1 MKIIRIGL
9 FCGSLGFSA
18 HFFGAAKMPR
28 YKISHSAAQNSGLR
42 STALCKQ
49 TIVGLLVLGAIYRW
63 CFSVQ
68 CRKSERVIGCFPELA
83 ENRNVRKGLG
93 SSLWCQD
100 RVYRCDDRIY
110 GKTKRLHGSGNGR
123 HNQTGRAASAYST
136 IASASLS
143 RRKACSLFVTILI
156 LFTVLN
162 RPACI

>member
-1 MKIIRIGL
+1 MRITRIFSLIFSGLQKCQDMK
-9 FCGSLGFSA
+9 S
-18 HFFGAAKMPR
+18 
-28 YKISHSAAQNSGLR
+28 SHSTSQNSGLR
-42 STALCKQ
+42 STTLCEQK
-49 TIVGLLVLGAIYRW
+49 IIGPSVLGAIYRR

-110 GKTKRLHGSGNGR
+110 GKTKRLHCSGNGC
-123 HNQTGRAASAYST
+123 HNQTGSST